1 MILNIVLIS
10 LWVIVGILTFLSIK
24 RDRKTIS
31 IEDKGSYNYVATQF
45 ALVYSM
51 LMMELILNIIV
62 K

>member
-1 MILNIVLIS
+1 MILDIVLIG
-10 LWVIVGILTFLSIK
+10 LWIMVGVLTFLSIK

-31 IEDKGSYNYVATQF
+31 IEDKGSYNYVVTQF

-51 LMMELILNIIV
+51 LMMELILNIII